1 MNEILIPILAVTII
15 GLICGVGLAVASH
28 VMAVKEDERFPAI
41 RECLPGANC
50 GACGFTGCD
59 GYATAL
65 LTPGTK
71 TNLCVPGGAEAAK
84 KIAEVLGVAAEAV
97 EPKVAIVRCGGDCE
111 HTSPKEEYRGI
122 ASCQAAKLF
131 FGGSGTCTFGC
142 LGFGDC
148 AKVCPHDAIYWNNGI
163 AAVDPN
169 ACVGCGLCAKTCPQ
183 QVIAVIPKSAQTAVL
198 CSNHDKGAVT
208 RKACSAGC
216 IGCMKCV
223 KTCEHEAV
231 HVEGNLASVDYSK
244 CVGCGACA
252 EACPTGALHNL
263 IARTQAEA
271 C

>member
-28 VMAVKEDERFPAI
+28 VMAVKEDGRFPAI

-59 GYATAL
+59 GYAKAL

-71 TNLCVPGGAEAAK
+71 TNLCVPGGAEAARK
-84 KIAEVLGVAAEAV
+84 LAEVLGVEAEAV

-111 HTSPKEEYRGI
+111 HTSPKEDYRGI

-131 FGGSGTCTFGC
+131 FGGKGTCTYGC

-148 AKVCPHDAIYWNNGI
+148 AKVCPHDAISWNNGI
-163 AAVDPN
+163 AAIDQSV
-169 ACVGCGLCAKTCPQ
+169 CVGCGLCAKTCPQ
-183 QVIAVIPKSAQTAVL
+183 QVIAIIPQSAKTAVL
-198 CSNHDKGAVT
+198 CSNHDKGALT

-223 KTCEHEAV
+223 KTCEHDAV

-252 EACPTGALHNL
+252 QACPTGALHDL
-263 IARTQAEA
+263 IANVEA
-271 C
+271 KAC

>member
-1 MNEILIPILAVTII
+1 MSEILIPVLAVTMI

-59 GYATAL
+59 GYAKAL

-71 TNLCVPGGAEAAK
+71 TNLCVPGGAEAARK
-84 KIAEVLGVAAEAV
+84 LAAVLGVEAEAV
-97 EPKVAIVRCGGDCE
+97 EAKTALVRCCGDCD
-111 HTSPKEEYRGI
+111 HTSPKEDYRGI

-131 FGGSGTCTFGC
+131 FGGSGTCTYGC
-142 LGFGDC
+142 MGLGDC
-148 AKVCPHDAIYWNNGI
+148 MRVCPHGAISLVKGI
-163 AAVDPN
+163 ASVD
-169 ACVGCGLCAKTCPQ
+169 ASICVGCGVCAKTCPQ
-183 QVIAVIPKSAQTAVL
+183 QVIAIVPSRAKTAVL

-223 KTCEHEAV
+223 KTCEHDAV
-231 HVEGNLASVDYSK
+231 HVEGNLASVDYEK

-252 EACPTGALHNL
+252 QACPTGALHDLVAN
-263 IARTQAEA
+263 AQAQA

>member
-1 MNEILIPILAVTII
+1 MEIWVPILVVCII
-15 GLICGVGLAVASH
+15 GLICGVGLSVASS

-41 RECLPGANC
+41 RDCLPGANC

-59 GYATAL
+59 GYAKAL

-71 TNLCVPGGAEAAK
+71 TNLCVPGGAEAARK
-84 KIAEVLGVAAEAV
+84 LAEVLGVEAEAV

-111 HTSPKEEYRGI
+111 HTSPKEDYRGI

-131 FGGSGTCTFGC
+131 FGGKGTCTYGC

-148 AKVCPHDAIYWNNGI
+148 AKVCPHDAISWNNGI
-163 AAVDPN
+163 AAIDPSV
-169 ACVGCGLCAKTCPQ
+169 CVGCGLCAKTCPQ
-183 QVIAVIPKSAQTAVL
+183 QVIAAIPQSAKTAVL

-223 KTCEHEAV
+223 KTCEHDAV
-231 HVEGNLASVDYSK
+231 HVEGNLASVDYEK

-252 EACPTGALHNL
+252 QACPTGALHDL
-263 IARTQAEA
+263 IANVEA
-271 C
+271 KAC